1 MEDIFQERLIR
12 QGNQNISDN
21 VGVNPDQQLAD
32 TDKANALGVR
42 VTDYQGNRDSY
53 DARAAQTSTNL
64 YAAGPVLQKFYANR
78 EKQLL
83 IANDLP
89 EFDRLDFTEKVFSTL
104 KQGWNQFGV
113 NVETEDAIDAA
124 RRFKDPLGT
133 FMSEN
138 QGEGELEN
146 AWAQIPD
153 RIRNA
158 FSDKLQLDSLKQLQK
173 EAEDLA
179 VANRFAQVVK
189 PPKVLERW
197 ENAKGWD
204 QASEAFWSDPLSM
217 IGYVGGTSLAQQF
230 VPMLMSMPAF
240 AFSPLAGAAASGAGS
255 AYTEYLSSFA
265 EKMSESGVNLTDRD
279 AIVQFMLDPTKF
291 AEAQEFASQRA
302 GGVGL
307 WDAVGGLVAATPFR
321 FVAGTRGFGRQV
333 SRALRGRHTA
343 PLQRTKIARAIDR
356 IADNSPIMSKFDAI
370 LSQTTVGGFL
380 GGVGEFTAQMASGQE
395 TNWGDIFLEAI
406 GEFFTM
412 PAEIASAQ
420 TGIAMSKAKEFRHV
434 QVAKKASK
442 LVTDLAKVASI
453 SNLRGRKPEVFKETI
468 KEMGENSQLK
478 EVYVRGSDISNELGQ
493 SILEVAPELGAALEE
508 ARKTGGDLVIPMD
521 ILLGSLSDDM
531 KIINGIKDHI
541 RISQDGM
548 SVAEA
553 DAWVAENRDFM
564 NRHFDAVFNAQ
575 IQKEEYRKELQ
586 TAVDPMAAQ
595 LNVALRETMAK
606 RYAETGLMTEADAIK
621 RADEVTT
628 HSMRLFGAQ
637 LARVSTLLGM
647 TPKQFMERYPNQV
660 QYLYE
665 SLAADAESGA
675 LGQRVSPAKFS
686 DAAINKGL
694 AEDHRYTRKYASI
707 EDMKRSEKSFSINL
721 SVMES
726 IPGMKGAIKR
736 LRNPEKK
743 TEAIIERMVDN
754 LLWIYNQMPEE
765 VRNRARLWYEGGH
778 KSVILWANRYGIKP
792 RQTAA
797 ILAVFSPRNNW
808 FNNFTNAE
816 RTMDIYFSDAR
827 DFKPDDKLKAKLKE
841 LCAGKDEFR
850 YSIAENKSLDEILK
864 TDDLRTAAIW
874 IRAYD
879 EVFHD
884 QRVRVQTPEGGV
896 GNDWYRTERGTLK
909 KCTWMDYHP
918 IIKALSI
925 LRDGSMAN
933 IDAQLGD
940 EFKVRDFYNNLYDPT
955 DAQAMTIDTHQVGA
969 NLLSVMSSKSR
980 EVEQN
985 FGGTGASSSAETGQR
1000 GTYAF
1005 YAEALSR
1012 AAERCG
1018 VMPREMQSISWEGIR
1033 VLFEDTKKKA
1043 LRPKIEAIWKRHD
1056 KGEITV
1062 DQARQEILE
1071 VAGGFSKYQWE
1082 DTPFNDVP
1090 KPSYERGDVNL
1101 VHREEVV
1108 PEPVLAIEAAPDP
1121 RNAEA
1126 VAKWDELTADEKY
1139 MVTKNVV
1146 AYVLDRVALA
1156 TKTRISEVGL
1166 QVGGWLGDVNFSATA
1181 EIADGGD
1188 AVGVAKLVA
1197 RLLHQQAVMVIS
1209 GTKQEGMFD
1218 SKVIEI
1224 KLPDGMTPTQIG
1236 DFYKTYI
1243 DSVKNED
1250 GKSMVMDMSTA
1261 NGIMRIVLDEGDD
1274 SAKILDALSKSIEGY
1289 PGTDGF
1295 IDISVSDAFVSFAS
1309 GEDANGES
1317 TNSQGTSEG
1326 LAASRNDHYDSLQ
1339 SEVDQ
1344 FFNGQIE
1351 RAKEAR
1357 AQSSAGKQEAGN
1369 RVGHSLERGNAR
1381 EWVGGLIH
1389 DNAEL
1394 NQLIGEKG
1402 VKNFNEQAYIALAE
1416 AERLEGL
1423 GFSPA
1428 FVLRKT
1434 GWQRG
1439 FDNLWRYEIPDL
1451 QVPKSFFELKED
1463 DGLKL
1468 KDFPGTEALVSA
1480 YPSLGDVRIVIRNDI
1495 SKTHNG
1501 IFHPGTRE
1509 IHINKEL
1516 IELKVKNKK
1525 LQGPIE
1531 EAIRRTVVHEVQ
1543 HAIQTLEGFARGT
1556 SPKEQR
1562 KPILDLLKAI
1572 GLKENAYR
1580 EEWDTDGQALLDF
1593 IENPGA
1599 SDVSQKIVEVL
1610 TKHGYKS
1617 KKEFVIDNLPFNRYW
1632 KTKGEAESRVV
1643 SERLGLTE
1651 DSRRH
1656 TLLKTSL
1663 KDVDA
1668 GSLIF
1673 AVEGLNK
1680 FEESL
1685 AQESQNEKRR
1695 AAYNP
1700 SEGVT
1705 RLFKMADE
1713 SSFIH
1718 ESAHYWLNTLALI
1731 CGDIVDIPAD
1741 QRTAGEQELLEILDG
1756 FLKWAGLDAKQ
1767 QQPKSKLAQKIFNDL
1782 GIAGDSPEA
1791 RIRIWNSMTLDQQRQ
1806 FHEQFARG
1814 YEAYLRN
1821 GKAPT
1826 SALGRAFAKFKEWL
1840 LEIYKDAS
1848 ELDVEMTPEVYALYD
1863 RLFMS
1868 EMETKAETE
1877 GRHIIPLFTSAKAAG
1892 MSDDEFAKLKQ
1903 AYDTVTEAI
1912 GASIR
1917 AGRERNHKLLASR
1930 VEREKL
1936 GLEKEF
1942 NDMIAQAR
1950 KELEK
1955 SAVYRA
1961 WSMLDEGTTI
1971 EGIDFHSKLSRAEV
1985 TKILKGDTALIDAL
1999 EAKGFLTDEA
2009 SNFVPAK
2016 ILADF
2021 AGARSAKQLVTDLAE
2036 MQPIEEEA
2044 TEIAETRFMQ
2054 QYGNLPNDEG
2064 LTRSA
2069 VVAVAAHD
2077 PSYSKALAYEYNA
2090 LAKLTGS
2097 AKLARE
2103 GASKF
2108 AREKIGQQKV
2118 SQLRPLAHARAEARA
2133 GKDAERAFRSGDLV
2147 GAAIHKRNQVVQHH
2161 IAKAGYDALT
2171 EIQRGIKFVKRA
2183 LKSKS
2188 IYGSYMVQ
2196 IENLAARFGLANVEY
2211 NRGSKQLGEF
2221 LTEEEFPAGMVA
2233 EFLETDSTAMPYEQ
2247 MTVEDFRELM
2257 DAIKMLVKTGR
2268 EKNTVIIEGRRQSL
2282 KETVD
2287 SVKVSIENNATKQ
2300 KRDFETRYQ
2309 KSKPGDLTKQ
2319 SVLRFIHSHMKIAS
2333 WARIMD
2339 GDKLGAMWNTFIRRA
2354 NECGDRETELRHQLT
2369 KQLQEIFDPLLR
2381 QGGMHSEEVVLPT
2394 ANRPLTRQERIAF
2407 ALNWG
2412 NDGNRQRLKDG
2423 FGIGDQEA
2431 DVILRSLSES
2441 EWRAVEQ
2448 IWAVF
2453 EGLRPEMEALEVR
2466 LYGRPPRW
2474 IEYSPFDVVTSE
2486 GKTITVSGGY
2496 YPAVYDFDADERANK
2511 HEDMKQAESLMHKAA
2526 RAVATDR
2533 SHMKKRA
2540 AHVERPISLLLSN
2553 CFDALNNEVHDL
2565 CWREYVIDAQRL
2577 LKGGVSEQI
2586 RGYYGADVARDFQK
2600 WLQDVALGEQRPR
2613 EGCEAW
2619 LSTLRQG
2626 VGLAGLGFNV
2636 VSAISQFTGLLSTTS
2651 RLGAYTGVG
2660 LGQYV
2665 RNPIE
2670 ATRQVCEQSL
2680 FMKNRGLTRF
2690 RELNEVNN
2698 RIRNSENRIEQTMD
2712 WMRTGGYWM
2721 LLKIQQ
2727 IVDTITWLG
2736 AYQRAIDNNHTVE
2749 EARAMAD
2756 QEVIDTQGSGMIKD
2770 QASVERGGPAM
2781 KMLTVFYSFMNTAY
2795 NLNMTAF
2802 YGDRNRYR
2810 ATAKI
2815 LTMTMVMP
2823 VIEGM
2828 LRGALPVDISD
2839 DDDDDD
2845 ITAKMMKQGAQVLNF
2860 NMGMLLGVR
2869 ELAALSNVVSGEPIW
2884 SYQGPGGFRLI
2895 GDIYKATQQ
2904 VAQGEYDAALV
2915 KSMVNLGGSMFGLP
2929 SAQIN
2934 RVVSATTED
2943 KVDTDAEFVRGA
2955 LFGVKKH

>member
-1 MEDIFQERLIR
+1 MEDIFQQQVIQ
-12 QGNQNISDN
+12 QGNQNVGDSI
-21 VGVNPDQQLAD
+21 GVNPDQQVND
-32 TDKANALGVR
+32 VEKANALGIR
-42 VTDYQGNRDSY
+42 VDEYKANRDSY
-53 DARAAQTSTNL
+53 DARASQAAMNL

-89 EFDRLDFTEKVFSTL
+89 EFDRLDFTEKIFSTF

-113 NVETEDAIDAA
+113 NTEMRDAIDAS
-124 RRFKDPLGT
+124 RRFQDPLGT
-133 FMSEN
+133 FMAEN

-146 AWAQIPD
+146 AWEKIPD
-153 RIRNA
+153 RIRSA
-158 FSDKLQLDSLKQLQK
+158 FSDKLQLESLQQLQK

-240 AFSPLAGAAASGAGS
+240 AFSPLAGAVASGGGS

-265 EKMSESGVNLTDRD
+265 EKMGESGVDLTDSN
-279 AIVQFMLDPTKF
+279 AIVQFLLDPTKF

-395 TNWGDIFLEAI
+395 TDWGDIFLEAI

-420 TGIAMSKAKEFRHV
+420 TGIAMAKAKEYRHV

-453 SNLRGRKPEVFKETI
+453 SNLRGRKPEVFKEVI

-493 SILEVAPELGAALEE
+493 SILEVVPELGAALEE
-508 ARKTGGDLVIPMD
+508 ARETGGDLVIPMD
-521 ILLGSLSDDM
+521 ILLTSLSEDS
-531 KIINGIKDHI
+531 KIINGLKDHI

-548 SVAEA
+548 SVKEA
-553 DAWVAENRDFM
+553 DEWVKQNRDFM

-606 RYAETGLMTEADAIK
+606 AYTEAGVMTEADALK

-637 LARVSTLLGM
+637 LARISALAGM
-647 TPKQFMERYPNQV
+647 TPSQFTQRYPNQIRYIYEATQEQALSQGEAQALTESFEKLQRV
-660 QYLYE
+660 VDFVLGGEPVATLTGQEFQKSEE
-665 SLAADAESGA
+665 SLIDRVTRFFAEEYQSKAISPELGEIILNRQSVKDSLAHGIGSKKAAAFAAVRDVIEKGRVFDYQINWKGRNYDTFVIAAPITIGGDGYICEVIVKKNKDSTQFYLHEVNLNSDVA
-675 LGQRVSPAKFS
+675 ATLQDPNREGQQQPPARPVRSILVQKY
-686 DAAINKGL
+686 L
-694 AEDHRYTRKYASI
+694 DHK
-707 EDMKRSEKSFSINL
+707 EKI
-721 SVMES
+721 
-726 IPGMKGAIKR
+726 
-736 LRNPEKK
+736 
-743 TEAIIERMVDN
+743 
-754 LLWIYNQMPEE
+754 
-765 VRNRARLWYEGGH
+765 
-778 KSVILWANRYGIKP
+778 
-792 RQTAA
+792 
-797 ILAVFSPRNNW
+797 
-808 FNNFTNAE
+808 
-816 RTMDIYFSDAR
+816 
-827 DFKPDDKLKAKLKE
+827 
-841 LCAGKDEFR
+841 
-850 YSIAENKSLDEILK
+850 KSL
-864 TDDLRTAAIW
+864 
-874 IRAYD
+874 
-879 EVFHD
+879 
-884 QRVRVQTPEGGV
+884 
-896 GNDWYRTERGTLK
+896 
-909 KCTWMDYHP
+909 
-918 IIKALSI
+918 
-925 LRDGSMAN
+925 
-933 IDAQLGD
+933 
-940 EFKVRDFYNNLYDPT
+940 
-955 DAQAMTIDTHQVGA
+955 
-969 NLLSVMSSKSR
+969 
-980 EVEQN
+980 QN
-985 FGGTGASSSAETGQR
+985 
-1000 GTYAF
+1000 
-1005 YAEALSR
+1005 
-1012 AAERCG
+1012 
-1018 VMPREMQSISWEGIR
+1018 
-1033 VLFEDTKKKA
+1033 
-1043 LRPKIEAIWKRHD
+1043 
-1056 KGEITV
+1056 
-1062 DQARQEILE
+1062 
-1071 VAGGFSKYQWE
+1071 
-1082 DTPFNDVP
+1082 
-1090 KPSYERGDVNL
+1090 
-1101 VHREEVV
+1101 
-1108 PEPVLAIEAAPDP
+1108 
-1121 RNAEA
+1121 
-1126 VAKWDELTADEKY
+1126 
-1139 MVTKNVV
+1139 
-1146 AYVLDRVALA
+1146 
-1156 TKTRISEVGL
+1156 
-1166 QVGGWLGDVNFSATA
+1166 
-1181 EIADGGD
+1181 
-1188 AVGVAKLVA
+1188 
-1197 RLLHQQAVMVIS
+1197 
-1209 GTKQEGMFD
+1209 
-1218 SKVIEI
+1218 
-1224 KLPDGMTPTQIG
+1224 
-1236 DFYKTYI
+1236 
-1243 DSVKNED
+1243 
-1250 GKSMVMDMSTA
+1250 
-1261 NGIMRIVLDEGDD
+1261 
-1274 SAKILDALSKSIEGY
+1274 
-1289 PGTDGF
+1289 
-1295 IDISVSDAFVSFAS
+1295 
-1309 GEDANGES
+1309 
-1317 TNSQGTSEG
+1317 
-1326 LAASRNDHYDSLQ
+1326 
-1339 SEVDQ
+1339 
-1344 FFNGQIE
+1344 
-1351 RAKEAR
+1351 KE
-1357 AQSSAGKQEAGN
+1357 
-1369 RVGHSLERGNAR
+1369 
-1381 EWVGGLIH
+1381 
-1389 DNAEL
+1389 AEL
-1394 NQLIGEKG
+1394 NQDAIAMRSSAEKIRKEFQGTDKWLKAPNGKPSNLTEQQWCTVRTPEFKRWFGDWENDPENASKIVDENGEPLVVYHGTTKAGFDVFDTRGRGKTEGTGAFFTDVERVAGTYSDNAVNVTLDEDFGFISEGRGNYPVFLNIRTPYVFEANGRNWDNLSVINVVDEEWSDYHDTNQNGEPFRSEDEAWDYIENVLADPDHQEWQVQTEGAETTDDVVRAVREKDEDMLFDLDYDAEYDGVIFNSITDHGPFYYGSRLEYEGRTFVVFEPEQIKSAELNTGEFNPYNPSILHQSAWHGSPYVFDMFSLEHIGSGEGAQAHGWGLYFAKQRDVAAHYRMRLSRNKDEDYEILVDGMPATDYYRAIERKAERAWIAKARDMWYERLAVFEDYLAYEDASRVEENWQEYGEESYSKQAYEWFINEVKPKINQPGRLFKVEIPGNEVLLDEQLAFKDQPEAVKKAIRQLEKDLKVDWASAENHIKAEVDNDINMSVSKG
-1402 VKNFNEQAYIALAE
+1402 WLNEEQAAQKRKALTMYAKMLADGYSAEDAHSAIKHNYGENTVGYYEGISVMQRVYKTMGISDFGSIAPE
-1416 AERLEGL
+1416 D
-1423 GFSPA
+1423 A
-1428 FVLRKT
+1428 FVVTDDMDGADIYMKLSRRLGSSKAASLALNDLGIKGIT
-1434 GWQRG
+1434 YEGESDERCFVI
-1439 FDNLWRYEIPDL
+1439 FDD
-1451 QVPKSFFELKED
+1451 Q
-1463 DGLKL
+1463 
-1468 KDFPGTEALVSA
+1468 
-1480 YPSLGDVRIVIRNDI
+1480 
-1495 SKTHNG
+1495 
-1501 IFHPGTRE
+1501 
-1509 IHINKEL
+1509 
-1516 IELKVKNKK
+1516 
-1525 LQGPIE
+1525 
-1531 EAIRRTVVHEVQ
+1531 
-1543 HAIQTLEGFARGT
+1543 AIQILEF
-1556 SPKEQR
+1556 
-1562 KPILDLLKAI
+1562 
-1572 GLKENAYR
+1572 Y
-1580 EEWDTDGQALLDF
+1580 QA
-1593 IENPGA
+1593 
-1599 SDVSQKIVEVL
+1599 QM
-1610 TKHGYKS
+1610 
-1617 KKEFVIDNLPFNRYW
+1617 
-1632 KTKGEAESRVV
+1632 
-1643 SERLGLTE
+1643 
-1651 DSRRH
+1651 
-1656 TLLKTSL
+1656 
-1663 KDVDA
+1663 
-1668 GSLIF
+1668 
-1673 AVEGLNK
+1673 
-1680 FEESL
+1680 
-1685 AQESQNEKRR
+1685 NEKRR

-1705 RLFKMADE
+1705 RLFESADE
-1713 SSFIH
+1713 SSFVH

-1767 QQPKSKLAQKIFNDL
+1767 QQPKSKLAQKFFSDL
-1782 GIAGDSPEA
+1782 GLAGDTPEA
-1791 RIRIWNSMTLDQQRQ
+1791 RVRIWNSMTLDQQRQ

-1848 ELDVEMTPEVYALYD
+1848 ELQVEMTPEVYALYD

-1892 MSDDEFAKLKQ
+1892 MSDDEFSKLKQ
-1903 AYDTVTEAI
+1903 AYDAVTEAI

-1985 TKILKGDTALIDAL
+1985 TKILKGDTALLDAL

-2108 AREKIGQQKV
+2108 AREKIGQQQI
-2118 SQLRPLAHARAEARA
+2118 SQLRPIAHARAEARA

-2171 EIQRGIKFVKRA
+2171 EVQRGIKFVKKA

-2196 IENLAARFGLANVEY
+2196 IENLAARFGLANIEY

-2233 EFLETDSTAMPYEQ
+2233 EFLETDDTAMPYEQ

-2287 SVKVSIENNATKQ
+2287 SVKVSIEDNATKQ

-2319 SVLRFIHSHMKIAS
+2319 SVLRFIHSHIKIAS

-2423 FGIGDQEA
+2423 FGISDQEA

-2486 GKTITVSGGY
+2486 GKQITVSGGY

-2636 VSAISQFTGLLSTTS
+2636 VSAISQFTGLISTTS

-2781 KMLTVFYSFMNTAY
+2781 KMLTVFYSFMNTAF
-2795 NLNMTAF
+2795 NLNATAF
-2802 YGDRNRYR
+2802 LGDRNRYR

-2823 VIEGM
+2823 VVEGM

-2845 ITAKMMKQGAQVLNF
+2845 ITADMLKQAAQVINF
-2860 NMGMLLGVR
+2860 NAGMLLGVR
-2869 ELAALSNVVSGEPIW
+2869 ELATLSNVVSGEPIW

-2915 KSMVNLGGSMFGLP
+2915 KSLVNLGGSMFGLP

-2934 RVVSATTED
+2934 RVVSSEAED
-2943 KVDTDAEFVRGA
+2943 LEGADYARGV
-2955 LFGVKKH
+2955 LFGVKNQ